1 MPTKAEQ
8 SDTTRRA
15 LVAAARRLFAEH
27 GFADT
32 PTGAVVE
39 AAGVTRG
46 ALYHHFRDKTALF
59 RAVYEDL
66 EGEVI
71 ARVMARIEGVTDPL
85 TMLHR
90 GAEAFLDACL
100 DPAVQRVV
108 LLEGPSV
115 LGWEQWRE
123 IDELYGL
130 GLVRAALQEA
140 MAAGV
145 IRTAP
150 LEPLSHV

>member
-15 LVAAARRLFAEH
+15 LVAAARRLFAER
-27 GFADT
+27 GYAET

-66 EGEVI
+66 EGEVV
-71 ARVMARIEGVTDPL
+71 ARVVAGIEGITDPL
-85 TMLHR
+85 AMLHR

-100 DPAVQRVV
+100 DP
-108 LLEGPSV
+108 
-115 LGWEQWRE
+115 
-123 IDELYGL
+123 
-130 GLVRAALQEA
+130 
-140 MAAGV
+140 
-145 IRTAP
+145 
-150 LEPLSHV
+150 